1 MGKKNTKRLLISI
14 ATLIISLAVYFCS
27 PFLINFNSDKK
38 TGIEN
43 LLSELILYQVTIK
56 GNIEY
61 KLNPFPKLQLTEIYL
76 KKDEENS
83 VIDKI
88 VLDVSIID
96 LLNGKFN
103 YGDIVLEDGEI
114 VVDIH
119 DYKKLTFIEEFE
131 KQSLEFRRINF
142 KFFDKKNSFV
152 LNNFNGEINFSGK
165 QLEKINGSIN
175 LGELGMNL
183 KYSDNKLKLK
193 SSDIDLSLEIENLLN
208 ENKVVLLSLKSETF
222 LPSINEVFTAFE
234 YQESD
239 EKIRILTKEFNTNL
253 FNGNLEVNIDK
264 DNKEPIEITGN
275 FDEVK
280 FNKVDIL
287 KLKKFISEDLKTISE
302 LFDAK
307 IKLSFKNIKTD
318 NQLFTTSNIDI
329 IFQSGDIFVENIN
342 FFSENNNLTIK
353 GRNLNYQ
360 KDNLF
365 FYDVIFNTN
374 DLKKICE
381 DICEDQALLD
391 KIINRDFT
399 LFSKGILNINKG
411 KVQVEENFTE
421 QQFNDNELQQLNSN
435 LNSLVLFGKLE
446 NIFNFSRYFVL
457 L

>member
-14 ATLIISLAVYFCS
+14 ATLIISLVIYLCS

-61 KLNPFPKLQLTEIYL
+61 KLNPFPTLQLTEIYL
-76 KKDEENS
+76 KKEEENS

-96 LLNGKFN
+96 LLKGKFN

-114 VVDIH
+114 LVDIN
-119 DYKKLTFIEEFE
+119 DYKKLTLIEEFE
-131 KQSLEFRRINF
+131 KQNLEFRRVNF
-142 KFFDKKNSFV
+142 KFFDEKNSFV
-152 LNNFNGEINFSGK
+152 LNDFNGEINFSEK
-165 QLEKINGSIN
+165 QLKKINGSIN

-183 KYSDNKLKLK
+183 KYNDNKLKLK
-193 SSDIDLSLEIENLLN
+193 SPGIDLSLEIENLLN
-208 ENKVVLLSLKSETF
+208 ENKIVLLNLKSETF
-222 LPSINEVFTAFE
+222 LPSVNEVFTVFE
-234 YQESD
+234 YLASG
-239 EKIRILTKEFNTNL
+239 EKIKILTKEFNTNI

-264 DNKEPIEITGN
+264 SNKEPIEVIGN
-275 FDEVK
+275 FDKVE
-280 FNKVDIL
+280 FNKIDIL
-287 KLKKFISEDLKTISE
+287 KLKNFISEDMKTISE
-302 LFDAK
+302 LFDAE
-307 IKLSFKNIKTD
+307 IKLNFKNIKTD
-318 NQLFTTSNIDI
+318 NQLFTTSNIDLS
-329 IFQSGDIFVENIN
+329 FQGGDIFVENIN

-374 DLKKICE
+374 NLKKICE
-381 DICEDQALLD
+381 EICEDQALLD
-391 KIINRDFT
+391 KIINKDFT

-411 KVQVEENFTE
+411 KVQVEENFTD
-421 QQFNDNELQQLNSN
+421 QQFNDNELRQLNSN